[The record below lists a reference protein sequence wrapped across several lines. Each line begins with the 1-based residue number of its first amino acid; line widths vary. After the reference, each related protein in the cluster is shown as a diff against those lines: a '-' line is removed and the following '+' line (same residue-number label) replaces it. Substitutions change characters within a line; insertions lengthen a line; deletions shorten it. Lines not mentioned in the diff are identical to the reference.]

1 MLLWLTEWDWTR
13 VRPSFTSPQNVCVLH
28 LLCFY
33 LGTNRGE
40 TRDTCQAKLAGELL
54 GADWSDEI
62 YYTWLMRLLW
72 VLQMHMLLRCKVPTL
87 LGCANRK
94 ESSWCV
100 RATEEIPDQV
110 LPSNM
115 IGCQQRIGAVV
126 LILGYIVSAFG
137 LPGNC
142 MCVVWRVLNK
152 RKRFICGQKPPCRH
166 MTHGGKRRSM
176 LRQRMSSMTE
186 FPVEMSFFC
195 FVSIISS
202 CF

>member
-1 MLLWLTEWDWTR
+1 ML
-13 VRPSFTSPQNVCVLH
+13 
-28 LLCFY
+28 
-33 LGTNRGE
+33 
-40 TRDTCQAKLAGELL
+40 
-54 GADWSDEI
+54 
-62 YYTWLMRLLW
+62 
-72 VLQMHMLLRCKVPTL
+72 MLLRCKVPTL

-94 ESSWCV
+94 ESSLCV